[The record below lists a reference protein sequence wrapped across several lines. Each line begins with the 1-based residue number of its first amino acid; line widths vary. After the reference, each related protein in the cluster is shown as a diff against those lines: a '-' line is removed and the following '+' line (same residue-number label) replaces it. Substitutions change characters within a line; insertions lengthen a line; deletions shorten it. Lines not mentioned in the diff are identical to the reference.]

1 VVVTRLTTKA
11 RRRHEAHE
19 GSERSRVDCV
29 DPRRA
34 ARNGVSMSGLVEKLF
49 GLNGA
54 VALVTG
60 SSAGIGLALARGL
73 AGAGAKIVVNGRTP
87 AKVAEASTELRGA
100 GAEVFEAVFDV
111 TDSGAIARAVEEI
124 ETAFGPIDILV
135 NNAGIQRRGA
145 LEDYPEETWRE
156 LMSANLDSVFL
167 ASQAVARRMIARKRG
182 RIVNVASVQSE
193 LARPNIA
200 PYAASKGGV
209 KMLTKGM
216 ATDWGRHGLRV
227 NAIAP
232 GYFRTELNKALVED
246 EKFSGWLQGRT
257 PMGRWGDV
265 DELVGAAIFLASD
278 ASSFVNGHILY
289 VDGGIT
295 ACL

>member
-1 VVVTRLTTKA
+1 MSALVA
-11 RRRHEAHE
+11 R
-19 GSERSRVDCV
+19 
-29 DPRRA
+29 
-34 ARNGVSMSGLVEKLF
+34 LF
-49 GLNGA
+49 GLDGA

-60 SSAGIGLALARGL
+60 SSAGIGFALAKGL
-73 AGAGAKIVVNGRTP
+73 AGAGARVVVNGRT
-87 AKVAEASTELRGA
+87 AETVARAATTLRAEGA
-100 GAEVFEAVFDV
+100 QVYESVFDV
-111 TDSGAIARAVEEI
+111 TDGDAAAKAVAEI
-124 ETAFGPIDILV
+124 EQDFGPISVLV

-145 LEDYPEETWRE
+145 LEDYSQETWRE
-156 LMSANLDSVFL
+156 LMRANLDSVFYV
-167 ASQAVARRMIARKRG
+167 SQPVAKRMIARKRG
-182 RIVNVASVQSE
+182 SLINVASVQSE
-193 LARPNIA
+193 LARFNIA
-200 PYAASKGGV
+200 PYTASKGGV

-227 NAIAP
+227 NALAP

-246 EKFSGWLQGRT
+246 EKFSAWLAQRT

-265 DELVGAAIFLASD
+265 EELVGAAIFLASD

>member
-1 VVVTRLTTKA
+1 MTKLI
-11 RRRHEAHE
+11 
-19 GSERSRVDCV
+19 ER
-29 DPRRA
+29 
-34 ARNGVSMSGLVEKLF
+34 LF
-49 GLNGA
+49 GLPQT

-73 AGAGAKIVVNGRTP
+73 AGAGATVVVNGRDA
-87 AKVAEASTELRGA
+87 AKVEKVVAELAASGA
-100 GAEVFEAVFDV
+100 KAHAAAFDV
-111 TDSGAIARAVEEI
+111 TDRAAVGAAVARI
-124 ETAFGPIDILV
+124 EREVGPIDVLV
-135 NNAGIQRRGA
+135 NNAGIQRRGP

-156 LMSANLDSVFL
+156 LMRANLDSVFFVG
-167 ASQAVARRMIARKRG
+167 QAVARHMIARKRG
-182 RIVNVASVQSE
+182 RIINIGSVQSE
-193 LARPNIA
+193 LARTNIA
-200 PYAASKGGV
+200 PYTASKGAV

-216 ATDWGRHGLRV
+216 ATDWGKHGLRV

-232 GYFRTELNKALVED
+232 GYFATELNRALVED
-246 EKFSGWLQGRT
+246 EKFSAWLAGRT

-265 DELVGAAIFLASD
+265 EELVGAAIFLSSD

>member
-1 VVVTRLTTKA
+1 M
-11 RRRHEAHE
+11 
-19 GSERSRVDCV
+19 SELINR
-29 DPRRA
+29 
-34 ARNGVSMSGLVEKLF
+34 LF
-49 GLNGA
+49 GLSGR

-73 AGAGAKIVVNGRTP
+73 AGAGARVVVNGRTP
-87 AKVAEASTELRGA
+87 KTVETAVQDLRAGGAEAYA
-100 GAEVFEAVFDV
+100 APFDV
-111 TDSGAIARAVEEI
+111 TDHEQVGEAVKRI
-124 ETAFGPIDILV
+124 EADVGPIDILI
-135 NNAGIQRRGA
+135 NNAGIQRRGP

-156 LMSANLDSVFL
+156 LMRANLDSVFFV
-167 ASQAVARRMIARKRG
+167 SQAVARAMIPRGRG
-182 RIVNVASVQSE
+182 RIINVGSVQCE
-193 LARPNIA
+193 VARPNIA
-200 PYAASKGGV
+200 PYTASKGGV

-216 ATDWGRHGLRV
+216 ATDWGKHGLRI

-232 GYFRTELNKALVED
+232 GYFKTELNKALVED
-246 EKFSGWLQGRT
+246 EKFSAWLTSRT
-257 PMGRWGDV
+257 PIGRWGDV

>member
-1 VVVTRLTTKA
+1 
-11 RRRHEAHE
+11 
-19 GSERSRVDCV
+19 
-29 DPRRA
+29 
-34 ARNGVSMSGLVEKLF
+34 MSALVQKLF

-73 AGAGAKIVVNGRTP
+73 AGAGAKVVVNGRTR
-87 AKVAEASTELRGA
+87 KTVAVAAEGLRVEGMQA
-100 GAEVFEAVFDV
+100 FESVFDV
-111 TDSGAIARAVEEI
+111 TDSAEIGEAIAEI
-124 ETAFGPIDILV
+124 ETDVGPIDILV

-145 LEDYPEETWRE
+145 LEDYPEATWRE
-156 LMSANLDSVFL
+156 LMRANLDSVFYV
-167 ASQAVARRMIARKRG
+167 SQPVARRMIARKRG
-182 RIVNVASVQSE
+182 SIINIGSVQSE
-193 LARPNIA
+193 LARFNIA
-200 PYAASKGGV
+200 PYTASKGGV

-216 ATDWGRHGLRV
+216 ATDWGRHGLRA

-232 GYFRTELNKALVED
+232 GYFKTELNKALVED
-246 EKFSGWLQGRT
+246 EKFSAWLAART

-265 DELVGAAIFLASD
+265 EELIGAVVFLASD

>member
-1 VVVTRLTTKA
+1 MTALVA
-11 RRRHEAHE
+11 R
-19 GSERSRVDCV
+19 
-29 DPRRA
+29 
-34 ARNGVSMSGLVEKLF
+34 LF
-49 GLNGA
+49 GLSGS

-60 SSAGIGLALARGL
+60 SSGGIGLALAKGL
-73 AGAGAKIVVNGRTP
+73 AGAGARVVVNGRTP
-87 AKVAEASTELRGA
+87 ETVAKAAAELRA
-100 GAEVFEAVFDV
+100 EGAEVFEAVFDV
-111 TDSGAIARAVEEI
+111 TDGDAAAKAVAGI
-124 ETAFGPIDILV
+124 EQDFGPIQVLI

-145 LEDYPEETWRE
+145 LEDYPHDTWRE
-156 LMSANLDSVFL
+156 LMRANLDSVFY
-167 ASQAVARRMIARKRG
+167 VAQPVAKRMIARKRG
-182 RIVNVASVQSE
+182 SIVNVASVQSE
-193 LARPNIA
+193 LARLNIA
-200 PYAASKGGV
+200 PYTASKGGV

-227 NAIAP
+227 NALAP

-246 EKFSGWLQGRT
+246 EKFSAWLAQRT

-265 DELVGAAIFLASD
+265 EELVGAAIFLASD

>member
-1 VVVTRLTTKA
+1 MTALVTRL
-11 RRRHEAHE
+11 
-19 GSERSRVDCV
+19 
-29 DPRRA
+29 
-34 ARNGVSMSGLVEKLF
+34 F
-49 GLNGA
+49 GLDGA

-60 SSAGIGLALARGL
+60 SSAGIGFALAKGL
-73 AGAGAKIVVNGRTP
+73 AGAGARVVVNGRTAETV
-87 AKVAEASTELRGA
+87 AKAAAELR
-100 GAEVFEAVFDV
+100 AEGGQVFESVFDV
-111 TDSGAIARAVEEI
+111 TDGDAAAEAVAGI
-124 ETAFGPIDILV
+124 ERDFGPIQVLV

-145 LEDYPEETWRE
+145 LEDYSQDTWRE
-156 LMSANLDSVFL
+156 LMRANLDSVFY
-167 ASQAVARRMIARKRG
+167 VAQPVAKRMIARKRG
-182 RIVNVASVQSE
+182 SIVNVASVQSE
-193 LARPNIA
+193 LARLNIA
-200 PYAASKGGV
+200 PYTASKGGV

-227 NAIAP
+227 NALAP

-246 EKFSGWLQGRT
+246 EKFSAWLAQRT

-265 DELVGAAIFLASD
+265 EELVGAAIFLASD

>member
-1 VVVTRLTTKA
+1 MTALVA
-11 RRRHEAHE
+11 R
-19 GSERSRVDCV
+19 
-29 DPRRA
+29 
-34 ARNGVSMSGLVEKLF
+34 LF
-49 GLNGA
+49 GLDGA

-60 SSAGIGLALARGL
+60 SSAGNGLALAKGL
-73 AGAGAKIVVNGRTP
+73 AGAGARVVVNGRTAETV
-87 AKVAEASTELRGA
+87 AKAVEDLRAEGA
-100 GAEVFEAVFDV
+100 QVFESVFDV
-111 TDSGAIARAVEEI
+111 TDGDAAAEAVAGI
-124 ETAFGPIDILV
+124 ERDFGPIQVLV

-145 LEDYPEETWRE
+145 LEDYSQDTWRE
-156 LMSANLDSVFL
+156 LMRANLDSVFY
-167 ASQAVARRMIARKRG
+167 VAPPVAKCMIARKRG
-182 RIVNVASVQSE
+182 SIVNVASVQSE
-193 LARPNIA
+193 LARLNIA
-200 PYAASKGGV
+200 PYTASKGGV

-227 NAIAP
+227 NALAP

-246 EKFSGWLQGRT
+246 EKFSAWLAQRT

-265 DELVGAAIFLASD
+265 EELVGAAIFLASD